1 MPDLHAGRDRRTG
14 VAAREGETG
23 VNGVLFLWVFLLG
36 AAIGSFLNVCI
47 LRLPQ
52 GKSLVRP
59 GSHCPHCETPIRFYD
74 NIPLLSYLILR
85 GRCRSCQ
92 GPISPRYFL
101 VELLTALLSVAI
113 VRNFG
118 LGLEAAI
125 YLVFFCALL
134 VIIFIDLDTFTIP
147 DLITLPGMVAGLVA
161 SFVLPSMGVVKSLAG
176 LVTGGGILLAVAIGY
191 QILRKREGIGGG
203 DIKLLAM
210 IGSFVGMQGVIFI
223 LFASSLVGALVGLL
237 LMARDKSGGGTM
249 IPYGPFLSLGAMGY
263 VFWGPTLVD
272 WYLFRLQGPA

>member
-101 VELLTALLSVAI
+101 VELLTALLSLAI

-118 LGLEAAI
+118 LGFEAAI
-125 YLVFFCALL
+125 YLVFFCGLL

-147 DLITLPGMVAGLVA
+147 DLITLPGMVAGLAA
-161 SFVLPSMGVVKSLAG
+161 SFVLPRMGVVKSLAG
-176 LVTGGGILLAVAIGY
+176 LVTGGGILFAVAIGY

-237 LMARDKSGGGTM
+237 LMARDKSGGGTI

-263 VFWGPTLVD
+263 VFWGPTIVD
-272 WYLFRLQGPA
+272 WYLFWLQGPA

>member
-1 MPDLHAGRDRRTG
+1 VGRDRRPG
-14 VAAREGETG
+14 VAGSEGKTG
-23 VNGVLFLWVFLLG
+23 VNGVFFLWVFLLG

-47 LRLPQ
+47 LRLPR

-59 GSHCPHCETPIRFYD
+59 GSHCPQCEKPIRFYD

-92 GPISPRYFL
+92 GRISPRYFI
-101 VELLTALLSVAI
+101 VEMLTALLSVAI

-118 LGLEAAI
+118 PGLESAV

-134 VIIFIDLDTFTIP
+134 VIIFIDLDTFSIP
-147 DLITLPGMVAGLVA
+147 DLITLPGMVAGLAA
-161 SFVLPSMGVVKSLAG
+161 SFVLPSMGIVKSLAG
-176 LVTGGGILLAVAIGY
+176 LAAGGGILFAVAFGY

-210 IGSFVGMQGVIFI
+210 IGSFVGMPGVIFT
-223 LFASSLVGALVGLL
+223 LFTSSLVGALAGLL
-237 LMARDKSGGGTM
+237 LMARDKSGGATM

-263 VFWGPTLVD
+263 VFWGPTLIQ
-272 WYLFRLQGPA
+272 WYLFRLQGPL

>member
-1 MPDLHAGRDRRTG
+1 
-14 VAAREGETG
+14 
-23 VNGVLFLWVFLLG
+23 VNGVFFLWVFLLG

-85 GRCRSCQ
+85 GRCRSCR

-101 VELLTALLSVAI
+101 VEMLTALLSMAI

-125 YLVFFCALL
+125 YFVFFCALL
-134 VIIFIDLDTFTIP
+134 VIIFIDLDTLTIP
-147 DLITLPGMVAGLVA
+147 DLITLPGMVAGLAA
-161 SFVLPSMGVVKSLAG
+161 SLVLPSMGIVKSLAG
-176 LVTGGGILLAVAIGY
+176 LAAGGGVLFAVAIGY
-191 QILRKREGIGGG
+191 QLLRKREGIGGG

-210 IGSFVGMQGVIFI
+210 IGSFLGMQGVIFT
-223 LFASSLVGALVGLL
+223 LFASSLVGALAGLL

-263 VFWGPTLVD
+263 VFWGPMLVE
-272 WYLFRLQGPA
+272 WYLFRLHGPA